1 MDHRSK
7 LIEGDIEENLY
18 DYDLV
23 LGRDFI
29 DNTTESMIHKRK
41 ELIN

>member
-18 DYDLV
+18 GLV

-29 DNTTESMIHKRK
+29 DNTTKSMIHKRK